1 LKAHPKQLWDSG
13 IGGLLKPGK
22 CEFAFTVVANTYDD
36 AGFRTTNRV
45 RGMMTRSEDGLSGN
59 WSNDGRHF
67 RHNRPS
73 HTSENRDVHRH
84 MGRCGA
90 ILKP

>member
-36 AGFRTTNRV
+36 AGFPHNESRARDDDAFRTGTWV
-45 RGMMTRSEDGLSGN
+45 VVEPSETLTPKAGRGSG
-59 WSNDGRHF
+59 
-67 RHNRPS
+67 
-73 HTSENRDVHRH
+73 
-84 MGRCGA
+84 
-90 ILKP
+90 